1 LPPFGLQRN
10 RKTLERTTIGKPLYF
25 CSAEFVGQ
33 FLRGGALPIE
43 CFASIWVEQMNKAV
57 FTVALGSSRQLD
69 FRSSDLDIVIKP
81 YC

>member
-25 CSAEFVGQ
+25 CAAEFVGQ